1 MKPSMKPIL
10 MTDDMETETPEGEK
24 RSRAIKTWASTLA
37 KRLHRPLKLIHVEDL
52 TLYPVSQP
60 IYRQFIQ
67 DCVAERKSKLNRI
80 GKSLNVPVNTALIEG
95 YPAQKLIEL
104 TSKKATYE
112 LIVLGSHGRKGAK
125 RVILGSVAEEVIR
138 NSQIPVF
145 TLGPAALESKI
156 PLRQGVPTRILVA
169 TDLSENGKN
178 AEDYALSL
186 AKQLSGEVILFH
198 SLMGGFHPTF
208 QTAFTSV
215 DSSKELWDLT
225 QQIRPKIVQEL
236 SLKEKKYQQNKI
248 PCESKIDANS
258 ATASAGILKEIKKQ
272 KPDLIVMGTHGR
284 NLLAGA
290 FFGNTARQV
299 ILNSPVPVITVR
311 SKK

>member
-1 MKPSMKPIL
+1 MKISLKPIL
-10 MTDDMETETPEGEK
+10 MTDDMETETPDGEK
-24 RSRAIKTWASTLA
+24 RSRAVKTWASALA
-37 KRLHRPLKLIHVEDL
+37 KRLHRTLKLVHVEDL

-60 IYRQFIQ
+60 IYRRFIQ
-67 DCVAERKSKLNRI
+67 DSVAERKSKLNRI
-80 GKSLNVPVNTALIEG
+80 CKSLSVPVSTALLEG

-104 TSKKATYE
+104 ASKKNKYE

-145 TLGPAALESKI
+145 TLGPTALESKAS
-156 PLRQGVPTRILVA
+156 LRQGVPIRILVA

-198 SLMGGFHPTF
+198 SLLGGFHPTF
-208 QTAFTSV
+208 QPAFSNLA
-215 DSSKELWDLT
+215 ER
-225 QQIRPKIVQEL
+225 IRPNLVQEL
-236 SLKEKKYQQNKI
+236 KVKESKYRKINI
-248 PCESKIDANS
+248 PCSSRIDVNS

-272 KPDLIVMGTHGR
+272 KPDLVIMGTHGR

-290 FFGNTARQV
+290 FFGNTARQI
-299 ILNSPVPVITVR
+299 ILNSPIPVITVR
-311 SKK
+311 SRK